1 MSWNTKEREGKRF
14 KATKYVSMLDFCKYK
29 YLLDIRGYGWSG
41 RLKFLLYTQRPIFY
55 VERDLLSFSSE
66 GLEPFV
72 HYIPVKED
80 LSDLE
85 EKYQWAQSHPKEC
98 QKIAQN
104 ALAFAKKKYDYDNI
118 LSEYKDIVLKFIGE

>member
-1 MSWNTKEREGKRF
+1 MSWNSKKRIGRRF
-14 KATKYVSMLDFCKYK
+14 QATKYVSLPDHCKYK

-41 RLKFLLYTQRPIFY
+41 RLKFLLYTQRPIFF
-55 VERDLLSFSSE
+55 VERNLRDYSSD

-85 EKYQWAQSHPKEC
+85 EMYQWAESHPLEC
-98 QKIAQN
+98 KKIATN
-104 ALAFAKKKYDYDNI
+104 ALRFAKKKYDYDN
-118 LSEYKDIVLKFIGE
+118 LLADYKDIVLKFIN